1 MLKPLFKK
9 YCTFIGVSYLLT
21 PIEGLYKWLI
31 MIFGLTTASDTFIKA
46 MTQVLMTNIVKYAH
60 IVHAST
66 VDLLGAE
73 RAQ

>member
-1 MLKPLFKK
+1 
-9 YCTFIGVSYLLT
+9 
-21 PIEGLYKWLI
+21 

-46 MTQVLMTNIVKYAH
+46 MTQVLMTNMVKYAH

-73 RAQ
+73 RAQWKLVLTFQSKRLLLVA